1 MAAHGDSHGD
11 IQSGSMDISQ
21 HVRTWAGFTSFVKWS
36 MIGIG
41 IVMIFLALFRTHG

>member
-11 IQSGSMDISQ
+11 YKPGTMDISA
-21 HVRTWAGFTSFVKWS
+21 HMKAWSGFTSFVKWS

-41 IVMIFLALFRTHG
+41 LIMIFLAIFRTH